1 MEYITYKQFE
11 REINKIGHSVDLDN
25 DWRVYVQDEY
35 DIIIAAVNKR
45 VYKNL
50 DLEWRRYNSL
60 ADEEKEIVADLCWQL
75 ASTPLN
81 KRIELKK
88 YRLRVKPQYQPFFS
102 DGHIYLRKVKY
113 SNVFGISDIK
123 HDNFN
128 NSVFTE
134 DDLVELAKEYDLSL
148 FERVEVE

>member
-11 REINKIGHSVDLDN
+11 REINKIGHSVDLDK
-25 DWRVYVQDEY
+25 DRRVYVQDEY

-113 SNVFGISDIK
+113 SDVFGISDIK